1 MQDVVKGE
9 MNMKIIILLMF
20 PVLNIAS
27 FDAEETH
34 VYLCRKYDISV
45 IKANRPNTLYCS
57 AEDSHNW
64 NKF

>member
-1 MQDVVKGE
+1 
-9 MNMKIIILLMF
+9 MKIIILLMF